1 MADENYP
8 RDVDDDIDPA
18 DVAFVQSQL
27 SGLAFLNPGSTAP
40 LEPVEPMP
48 DWAWE
53 RISAAMAAQAVVEP
67 AGGPPTSAR
76 ASRTA
81 RWGGGLVAA
90 SVAIVAIGLG
100 VSVVRGGSGA
110 DVAVVAGGAPAT
122 SAVTSQ
128 KLAEAAPAPS
138 NAAGLTAEDLEAP
151 NEFSFAGIA
160 PAQMLVDSDTD
171 YTAAGLRRQVR
182 SVLSEFGIS
191 NEQQATAVMTE
202 PPATEVV
209 ETLAVPP
216 SGFTTDEQSLRDCIT
231 KLTKL
236 AEATALLVDRSTF
249 EGSDAGVVVAPE
261 YVDAA
266 APRPDMSRL
275 RVWVVDPDCDIT
287 MEIRIR
293 MRP

>member
-1 MADENYP
+1 
-8 RDVDDDIDPA
+8 
-18 DVAFVQSQL
+18 
-27 SGLAFLNPGSTAP
+27 
-40 LEPVEPMP
+40 MP
-48 DWAWE
+48 EWAWE
-53 RISAAMAAQAVVEP
+53 RITAAMAAQAIVEP
-67 AGGPPTSAR
+67 AGSLPASTR

-90 SVAIVAIGLG
+90 SVAVVAIGLG
-100 VSVVRGGSGA
+100 VSVMRGGSGA
-110 DVAVVAGGAPAT
+110 DVAVVAGGAPA
-122 SAVTSQ
+122 SSVAASQ

-138 NAAGLTAEDLEAP
+138 NAAGLTAEDLQAP
-151 NEFSFAGIA
+151 QDFSFAGIA
-160 PAQMLVDSDTD
+160 PAHMLVDSDTD
-171 YTAAGLRRQVR
+171 YTATGLRSQVK
-182 SVLSEFGIS
+182 SVLREFGIS
-191 NEQQATAVMTE
+191 NEQQVATVMTE

-209 ETLAVPP
+209 EAVDVPP
-216 SGFTTDEQSLRDCIT
+216 SGFTTDEQTLRDCIT
-231 KLTKL
+231 KLTQL

-293 MRP
+293 MER